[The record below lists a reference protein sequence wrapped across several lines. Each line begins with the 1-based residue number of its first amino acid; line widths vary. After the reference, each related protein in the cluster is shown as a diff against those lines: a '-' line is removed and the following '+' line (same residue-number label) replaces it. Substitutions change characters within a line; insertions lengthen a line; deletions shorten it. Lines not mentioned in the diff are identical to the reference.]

1 MDLLWKNVVYSVRM
15 LLKRPSLTVVA
26 VIAIALGIGANTAI
40 FSVVNTVLLQPLPY
54 DQPQQ
59 LLMLATEQRNQALDG
74 RGSFSVLDFVDVQQQ
89 SKTLEYVA
97 THQGTGTILT
107 DGGDPERLLGAAV
120 SADYFPLLRVKP
132 VLGRVFTRDDD
143 KPGAAPVIVLSD
155 GLWQRRFGGDPN
167 IIGREVNIGGTTTVV
182 GILPAGFQF
191 PISDESQDFWEP
203 IFSAAFLT
211 KELREERGNRI
222 LDVIARLKPGVT
234 LAEAKADLDLLS
246 RQIEKQSPNSNTN
259 LIFNA
264 VSMHEEIT
272 RDYRT
277 ALLVMLGAVGLVLLI
292 ACANVANLLLA
303 RAAARQKEVAIRM
316 ALGASRR
323 RIAAQLLTES
333 LLLSFAGGVLGLLL
347 ASWGMNLLVAYGP
360 ANVPRLHQVSLDR
373 YVLLFTLAIS
383 TLTGIVFG
391 LAPALHASRP
401 EPGNMLKE
409 TGRGVSHGGRN
420 RMRGA
425 LIVSE
430 VALSLMLLV
439 GAGLLIHS
447 FWRLMKTDAGFDTN
461 GVLALDVPLSRS
473 KYTTGEQRSAVFEQL
488 IDRMKTLPGVRDV
501 SVTSNVP
508 LTDLDIE
515 QSFQVEGREPYKP
528 GEEAVADYTVVGND
542 YFRAMNIA
550 VHRGRVFAASDAAN
564 TPQVLVVSDAF
575 VKRYFPNED
584 PIGRRIVFD
593 GDDEE
598 TPREIVGVVAD
609 VRRKGLDAE
618 VQPEIYLSHIQ
629 NPERRLNLVI
639 RTDAPNAA
647 LLIPAARGEIKA
659 FDSNQIIWRTQ
670 TLEQLLGK
678 SVAPRR
684 FNMLLLGIFA
694 AVALVLAAV
703 GLYGVMSY
711 SVSWRTHEIGV
722 RMALGA
728 KQGDVLRL
736 VIKQGM
742 TMTLIGVVIGLAGA
756 FALSRVMIGLL
767 HGVSPTDPLTFTG
780 VSIVLLAVALLACL
794 IPARRATRVD
804 PIVALRTE

>member
-1 MDLLWKNVVYSVRM
+1 
-15 LLKRPSLTVVA
+15 
-26 VIAIALGIGANTAI
+26 
-40 FSVVNTVLLQPLPY
+40 
-54 DQPQQ
+54 
-59 LLMLATEQRNQALDG
+59 
-74 RGSFSVLDFVDVQQQ
+74 
-89 SKTLEYVA
+89 
-97 THQGTGTILT
+97 
-107 DGGDPERLLGAAV
+107 
-120 SADYFPLLRVKP
+120 
-132 VLGRVFTRDDD
+132 
-143 KPGAAPVIVLSD
+143 
-155 GLWQRRFGGDPN
+155 
-167 IIGREVNIGGTTTVV
+167 
-182 GILPAGFQF
+182 
-191 PISDESQDFWEP
+191 
-203 IFSAAFLT
+203 
-211 KELREERGNRI
+211 
-222 LDVIARLKPGVT
+222 
-234 LAEAKADLDLLS
+234 
-246 RQIEKQSPNSNTN
+246 
-259 LIFNA
+259 
-264 VSMHEEIT
+264 
-272 RDYRT
+272 
-277 ALLVMLGAVGLVLLI
+277 
-292 ACANVANLLLA
+292 
-303 RAAARQKEVAIRM
+303 
-316 ALGASRR
+316 
-323 RIAAQLLTES
+323 
-333 LLLSFAGGVLGLLL
+333 
-347 ASWGMNLLVAYGP
+347 
-360 ANVPRLHQVSLDR
+360 
-373 YVLLFTLAIS
+373 
-383 TLTGIVFG
+383 
-391 LAPALHASRP
+391 
-401 EPGNMLKE
+401 
-409 TGRGVSHGGRN
+409 
-420 RMRGA
+420 
-425 LIVSE
+425 
-430 VALSLMLLV
+430 
-439 GAGLLIHS
+439 
-447 FWRLMKTDAGFDTN
+447 
-461 GVLALDVPLSRS
+461 
-473 KYTTGEQRSAVFEQL
+473 
-488 IDRMKTLPGVRDV
+488 
-501 SVTSNVP
+501 
-508 LTDLDIE
+508 
-515 QSFQVEGREPYKP
+515 
-528 GEEAVADYTVVGND
+528 
-542 YFRAMNIA
+542 MNIA

-575 VKRYFPNED
+575 AKRYFPNED